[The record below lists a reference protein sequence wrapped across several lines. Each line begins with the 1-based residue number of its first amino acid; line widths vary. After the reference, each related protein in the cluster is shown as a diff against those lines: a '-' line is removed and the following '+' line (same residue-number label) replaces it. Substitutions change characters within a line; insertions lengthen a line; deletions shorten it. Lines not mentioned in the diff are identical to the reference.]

1 METINDTD
9 DEAPRGNAFFVIEM
23 TPAEPLLDGTARFD
37 FTKTWRGVLE
47 GTSAGVMLSAGDPM
61 GGSAGYVALEA
72 VDGAL
77 DGRRGTFVLQQCGT
91 MTAGAPTLIYAVVPG
106 SGTGALAGLQ
116 GTVEILVAEG
126 EHEVQVSYSL
136 G

>member
-9 DEAPRGNAFFVIEM
+9 ETPRGNAFFVIEM

-37 FTKTWRGVLE
+37 FSKTWRAVLE
-47 GTSAGVMLSAGDPM
+47 GTSAGVILSAGDPVA
-61 GGSAGYVALEA
+61 GSAGYVALET
-72 VDGAL
+72 VDGVL
-77 DGRRGTFVLQQCGT
+77 DGRAGTFVLQQCGT
-91 MTAGAPTLIYAVVPG
+91 MTAGSPTLTYAVVPG
-106 SGTGALAGLQ
+106 SATGELVGLQ
-116 GTVEILVAEG
+116 GTVEILSAEG